1 MFQARPLRG
10 TISLLT
16 VFLLAVSTCFAAPDD
31 PEKGSLNKPERLEWF
46 RDQGFGLFIHWSVD
60 SQLGVVIS
68 HSLVGASPE
77 YTDRFFTD
85 LPKSFDPH
93 EFHPMDWARLAH
105 LAGIRYVMFT
115 TKHHSG
121 FTMWDSK
128 TTPFGVMNTPF
139 HRDITKEV
147 YDAFRSEGIATG
159 VYFSPDDFWWLHQH
173 GKTVARLV
181 PEVQPASNPGLMEY
195 DQAQLRELLTRYGRI
210 DLLFLDGEAV
220 GLRDLAW
227 KLNPD
232 IVVTRGAINTPELTI
247 PGMPNDEAWETC
259 MTMGTAWQY
268 QPQNE
273 HYKTGGQLIRML
285 IETRA
290 KGGNL
295 LLNVGP
301 KPKGELPIE
310 QEERLR
316 EIALWMFVNSDAIY
330 AVRPWIITNEGDVWF
345 TKKKDSNT
353 LYAIVESDS
362 PWPRATWKD
371 FTLHS
376 VRATDKTTV
385 SVLGQ
390 SDEVV
395 EYHPEITPKSTWH
408 QEKDGL
414 HVRALQA
421 QRLQD
426 NFRWPNPVVLKIT
439 NVEPALT
446 PPHVKTVAA
455 TAASGQETLQGEVI
469 DMGDSSSLEVNFEYR
484 PVTGEDVNSRTA
496 AWVATPA
503 QAVSNPGP
511 FTASIAAPAG
521 SYEFR
526 AVIHHPLLTLYGAE
540 IRVRR
545 AERSVTGEQSK

>member
-1 MFQARPLRG
+1 MFGTRLLRHV
-10 TISLLT
+10 IR
-16 VFLLAVSTCFAAPDD
+16 LLAIVFFAVTPFVLTCATPEND
-31 PEKGSLNKPERLEWF
+31 PEKGSLNKPERLGWF

-77 YTDRFFTD
+77 YTDRFFND
-85 LPKSFDPH
+85 LPKSFDPE
-93 EFHPMDWARLAH
+93 EFHPLDWARLAH
-105 LAGIRYVMFT
+105 LAGVRYVMFT

-121 FTMWDSK
+121 FAMFDTA
-128 TTPFGVMNTPF
+128 TTPFGIMNTPF

-147 YDAFRSEGIATG
+147 FDAFRSEGIAAG
-159 VYFSPDDFWWLHQH
+159 VYYSPDDFWWLHQH
-173 GKTVARLV
+173 GKTIERSV
-181 PEVQPASNPGLMEY
+181 PGVQPRNNPGLMQY
-195 DQAQLRELLTRYGRI
+195 DQAQIQELLTHYGEV
-210 DLLFLDGEAV
+210 DALFLDGEAE

-232 IVVTRGAINTPELTI
+232 IIVTRGAIKTPELTI
-247 PGMPNDEAWETC
+247 PGMPMPGAWETC

-273 HYKTGGQLIRML
+273 HYKSGGELIRML
-285 IETRA
+285 IQTRA
-290 KGGNL
+290 KGGNF

-301 KPKGELPIE
+301 KPNGELPIE
-310 QEERLR
+310 EEERLR

-330 AVRPWIITNEGDVWF
+330 GVRPWVITNEGDIWF

-353 LYAIVESDS
+353 LYALAESDK
-362 PWPRATWKD
+362 PWPRATWKE

-376 VRATDKTTV
+376 VRATDKTEV

-390 SDEVV
+390 SDQVV
-395 EYHPEITPKSTWH
+395 EYHPEITPKSSWR

-414 HVRALQA
+414 HVRVMQT

-446 PPHVKTVAA
+446 PPHIQTIGSIPDP
-455 TAASGQETLQGEVI
+455 SGKQETLQGEVL
-469 DMGDSSSLEVNFEYR
+469 DMGDSASLQVNFEYR
-484 PVTGEDVNSRTA
+484 PILGEDVNSRSSSWT
-496 AWVATPA
+496 ATPT
-503 QAVSNPGP
+503 QIVSKPGP
-511 FTASIAAPAG
+511 FIAHIADIASKG
-521 SYEFR
+521 TYEFR
-526 AVIHHPLLTLYGAE
+526 AVIHHPLLVLYGSE
-540 IRVRR
+540 IPMKR
-545 AERSVTGEQSK
+545 

>member
-1 MFQARPLRG
+1 MFQARRLRG

-93 EFHPMDWARLAH
+93 EFRPLDWARLAH

-139 HRDITKEV
+139 HRDITKDV

-173 GKTVARLV
+173 GKTIARLV
-181 PEVQPASNPGLMEY
+181 PEVQPVSNPGLMEY

-227 KLNPD
+227 KLNPE

-247 PGMPNDEAWETC
+247 PGMPNDAAWETC

-301 KPKGELPIE
+301 KPNGELPIE

-330 AVRPWIITNEGDVWF
+330 AVRPWIITNEGDIWY

-353 LYAIVESDS
+353 LYAIVESDK
-362 PWPRATWKD
+362 PWPRATWQD

-455 TAASGQETLQGEVI
+455 TGPQQETLQGEVM
-469 DMGDSSSLEVNFEYR
+469 DMGDSSSLQVNFEYR
-484 PVTGEDVNSRTA
+484 PVAGEDVNSRTA

-503 QAVSNPGP
+503 QTVSKPGP

-545 AERSVTGEQSK
+545 AEPPAGAAQAK

>member
-1 MFQARPLRG
+1 MCRTRLFSR
-10 TISLLT
+10 TISLLAA
-16 VFLLAVSTCFAAPDD
+16 FLLTVSTCSAAVDA
-31 PEKGSLNKPERLEWF
+31 PENGSLNKPERLEWF

-60 SQLGVVIS
+60 GQLGVVIS

-77 YTDRFFTD
+77 YTERFFTE
-85 LPKSFDPH
+85 LPRSFDPH
-93 EFHPMDWARLAH
+93 EFHPLDWARLAH
-105 LAGIRYVMFT
+105 LAGVRYAMMT

-121 FTMWDSK
+121 FAMWNTT
-128 TTPFGVMNTPF
+128 TTPFGIMNTPF

-147 YDAFRSEGIATG
+147 FDAFRSEGIATG

-173 GKTVARLV
+173 GKSIERLV
-181 PEVQPASNPGLMEY
+181 PGVQPRNNPGLMQY
-195 DQAQLRELLTRYGRI
+195 DQTQLRELLTYYGRI

-227 KLNPD
+227 KLDPD
-232 IVVTRGAINTPELTI
+232 IVVTRGAISTPELTI
-247 PGMPNDEAWETC
+247 PGMPLDGAWETC

-273 HYKTGGQLIRML
+273 HYKSGSELIRML

-301 KPKGELPIE
+301 KPNGELPIE

-330 AVRPWIITNEGDVWF
+330 GVRPWVITNEGDVWF
-345 TKKKDSNT
+345 TKKKDGNA
-353 LYAIVESDS
+353 LYAIVESNS

-376 VRATDKTTV
+376 VRATDKTEV

-390 SDEVV
+390 NDQVV
-395 EYHPEITPKSTWH
+395 EYHREIKPKSSWH
-408 QEKDGL
+408 EERDGL

-446 PPHVKTVAA
+446 PPHVKTVGA
-455 TAASGQETLQGEVI
+455 TAAPSSQQETLKGEVL
-469 DMGDSSSLEVNFEYR
+469 DMGDSSSLDVSFEYR
-484 PVTGEDVNSRTA
+484 QILGEDVNSRTS
-496 AWVATPA
+496 AWTATPT
-503 QAVSNPGP
+503 QTISRPGP
-511 FTASIAAPAG
+511 FTASVAG
-521 SYEFR
+521 LAQNGPYEFR
-526 AVIHHPLLTLYGAE
+526 AVIHHPLLTIYGSQ
-540 IRVRR
+540 ITVKP
-545 AERSVTGEQSK
+545 SH